1 MVLWCFN
8 VTVPDLVSLRCYQ
21 RLKPQLTKKRGGP
34 CFSAFLPSFGA
45 VFVDLCLPRCVCS
58 EQGSGSGVLLFPL
71 VAKARLT
78 EKAACSAQGQQRP
91 ACGFVYLLSQIRT
104 GVVALR
110 RGGRAPASPCM
121 SGILLCPRVLTPE
134 GTGCGPEAAPL
145 PGPGRD
151 GMRKTLGSCCSL
163 VAPGA
168 QTKGRCFFCPS
179 MPPRPLL
186 VGAKLLPVST

>member
-1 MVLWCFN
+1 VLSTFETTTNQKNEVGPVSRLFFPLLVLSLWTS
-8 VTVPDLVSLRCYQ
+8 VYRVVSALSRVLGLVSC
-21 RLKPQLTKKRGGP
+21 
-34 CFSAFLPSFGA
+34 
-45 VFVDLCLPRCVCS
+45 CS
-58 EQGSGSGVLLFPL
+58 PWWPKLGS
-71 VAKARLT
+71 

-91 ACGFVYLLSQIRT
+91 ACGFVYLLSQVRE

-110 RGGRAPASPCM
+110 RGGRTPASPCV

-163 VAPGA
+163 VASSW
-168 QTKGRCFFCPS
+168 CS
-179 MPPRPLL
+179 D
-186 VGAKLLPVST
+186 